1 MEVVRETIKNLKF
14 GYELLDRVPREEL
27 REVMHTYD
35 AIKISQL
42 MRRML
47 GGEA

>member
-1 MEVVRETIKNLKF
+1 LETLKGSVRNLKF
-14 GYELLDRVPREEL
+14 GFELLDRVPRDEL
-27 REVMHTYD
+27 HQCFETSD

-47 GGEA
+47 GGR